1 VAAPEVRRPMKIKVL
16 GLGNDLLADDGI
28 GYLAVAALEPRL
40 AGRADVEATAIHGL
54 ALLDLLAGYDAAVV
68 LDAVCTG
75 ARPVGE
81 VYEIAPASL
90 ARIESPSPH
99 FAGFPEMLD
108 LADRLGLRFPRKLRI
123 IAVEVLDPWTIGGAM
138 TPAVRDAL
146 PELCERA
153 ERVVGEL
160 EAEAD

>member
-1 VAAPEVRRPMKIKVL
+1 MKILVL
-16 GLGNDLLADDGI
+16 GLGNDLLADDAI
-28 GYLAVAALEPRL
+28 GHLAVAALSPRL
-40 AGRADVEATAIHGL
+40 AGRADVEATALHGL
-54 ALLDLLAGYDAAVV
+54 ALLDVLAGYDAAVV
-68 LDAVCTG
+68 LDAAVTG

-81 VYEIAPASL
+81 VHEIDPATL

-108 LADRLGLRFPRKLRI
+108 LAERLELHFPRRLRI
-123 IAVEVLDPWTIGGAM
+123 IAVEVLDPWTIGGDL

-153 ERVVGEL
+153 ERAVAEL
-160 EAEAD
+160 EAGG

>member
-1 VAAPEVRRPMKIKVL
+1 MKILVL
-16 GLGNDLLADDGI
+16 GLGNDLLADDAI
-28 GYLAVAALEPRL
+28 GHLAAAELGPRL
-40 AGRADVEATAIHGL
+40 AGRADVEATALHGL
-54 ALLDLLAGYDAAVV
+54 ALLDVLAGYDAAVV
-68 LDAVCTG
+68 LDAACTG
-75 ARPVGE
+75 ARAVGE
-81 VYEIAPASL
+81 VHEIAPATL

-108 LADRLGLRFPRKLRI
+108 LAERLGLHFPRRLRI

-153 ERVVGEL
+153 ERAVAEL
-160 EAEAD
+160 EAEG

>member
-1 VAAPEVRRPMKIKVL
+1 MRILVL
-16 GLGNDLLADDGI
+16 GLGNDLLADDAI
-28 GYLAVAALEPRL
+28 GHLAAAELGQRL
-40 AGRADVEATAIHGL
+40 AGRADVEATALHGL
-54 ALLDLLAGYDAAVV
+54 ALLDVLAGYDAAVV
-68 LDAVCTG
+68 LDAACTG

-81 VYEIAPASL
+81 VHEIDPATL

-108 LADRLGLRFPRKLRI
+108 LADRLGLHFPRKLRI
-123 IAVEVLDPWTIGGAM
+123 LAVEVLDPFTIGGAM

-153 ERVVGEL
+153 ERAVAEL
-160 EAEAD
+160 EAEG